1 MSGRGGSV
9 GSEQAETRM
18 SSQTVVDTV
27 AAALGDS
34 SPLRIMPASQDQHC
48 ARTCTVDAGTQNR
61 APTCTVKSEYYMART
76 RTEFVES
83 PGHAAPMCTA
93 LAGNRKT
100 QYRAPRE
107 TGMCTAV
114 TAADHYY

>member
-34 SPLRIMPASQDQHC
+34 SPLRTMPARQDQHC

-61 APTCTVKSEYYMART
+61 APAVYGLENHQEY
-76 RTEFVES
+76 
-83 PGHAAPMCTA
+83 
-93 LAGNRKT
+93 
-100 QYRAPRE
+100 
-107 TGMCTAV
+107 
-114 TAADHYY
+114 

>member
-1 MSGRGGSV
+1 M
-9 GSEQAETRM
+9 
-18 SSQTVVDTV
+18 
-27 AAALGDS
+27 AL
-34 SPLRIMPASQDQHC
+34 RPASGAVTEVNDKTSI
-48 ARTCTVDAGTQNR
+48 RMPCTECTGDTGTQHR
-61 APTCTVKSEYYMART
+61 APMCTVKTEDYRART

-107 TGMCTAV
+107 TGMR
-114 TAADHYY
+114 TAANGVRRADSARCVREFDTVGCWRSGSVAGV